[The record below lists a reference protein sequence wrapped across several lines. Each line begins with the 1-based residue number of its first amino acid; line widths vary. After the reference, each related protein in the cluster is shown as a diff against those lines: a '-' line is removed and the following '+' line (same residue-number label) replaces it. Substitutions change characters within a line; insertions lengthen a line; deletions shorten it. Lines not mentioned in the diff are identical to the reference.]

1 MPSCRI
7 VLFTLWITHSLSI
20 QTVITIGTSTITSAL
35 DPTTLT
41 SASSLAS
48 SSSDSSSSGTSLSS
62 GARAGIIAGSTIG
75 GVLAIAAVVMLC
87 LVAKRRKRRA
97 EDDAIRWPEIASSA
111 EDRAALYPEQVH
123 QTGRAGIGGDEMEE
137 VNGGGHGG
145 AGMLGAGAAGLGAAA
160 YGGNGRWA
168 SQSSGGRQPTL
179 PAVPPSIYSSEGD
192 HSYPYGTGSASTPYT
207 QSSAYTGYSNQGST
221 QSHAPLAPGPASIE
235 YQRAAAAER
244 NTPSPPRMGGGSSNG
259 HEAPA
264 GSGALPLPGTGAG
277 HDEIQRP
284 ASPTDMQVGGAF
296 GHGYDEADGG
306 KRWRLSVVNDDPRE
320 H

>member
-1 MPSCRI
+1 M
-7 VLFTLWITHSLSI
+7 
-20 QTVITIGTSTITSAL
+20 ITIGTSTITSAL
-35 DPTTLT
+35 EPTTLT

-48 SSSDSSSSGTSLSS
+48 SGADSSSSGTSLSS

-137 VNGGGHGG
+137 VGGGGGHGA
-145 AGMLGAGAAGLGAAA
+145 AGMLGAGAAGVGAAA

-168 SQSSGGRQPTL
+168 SQSSGRQPTL

-192 HSYPYGTGSASTPYT
+192 HSYPYGAGSASTPYT

-235 YQRAAAAER
+235 YQRAAAER
-244 NTPSPPRMGGGSSNG
+244 NTPSPPRVGGGSSNG
-259 HEAPA
+259 HDAPA
-264 GSGALPLPGTGAG
+264 GSGALPLPGTDLG
-277 HDEIQRP
+277 HEEIERP